1 LLGGRL
7 VDGVP
12 FNILIAAVCDL
23 REAAICSFV
32 AALVFGVLFV
42 VAFLVVAFLGV
53 AFFAGVFFG
62 LAMICS
68 FFPLMRILFLA
79 ETMSAGTLYLVSPIR
94 QRHYRISV
102 SAARHSALPVLI
114 LFVHEIFIKKIRSI
128 IINKFN

>member
-1 LLGGRL
+1 L

-32 AALVFGVLFV
+32 AALVFGVLFAV
-42 VAFLVVAFLGV
+42 VFLVVAFLGV
-53 AFFAGVFFG
+53 ALFAVALFEGVFFG

-102 SAARHSALPVLI
+102 SGTPRCH
-114 LFVHEIFIKKIRSI
+114 
-128 IINKFN
+128 